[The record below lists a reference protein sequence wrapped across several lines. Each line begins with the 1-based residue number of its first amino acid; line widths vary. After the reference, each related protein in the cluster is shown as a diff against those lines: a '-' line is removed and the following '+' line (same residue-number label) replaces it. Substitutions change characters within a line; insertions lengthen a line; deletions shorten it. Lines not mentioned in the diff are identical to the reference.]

1 MTKKTTATQPKWEI
15 KERIYILKDITPVNF
30 ILRSKHNRRK
40 PLQYFDGAVSR
51 SLRYATN
58 QTTLF
63 EDEQRGDVTL
73 EPIVFQDGKLIVP
86 KENTMLQQLLSIY
99 HPDLG
104 KVYEEFDPNRRAE
117 VEIASEEEKLDAQN
131 LVREMDIED
140 LEAIARVALDGN
152 ISEMTSKEIKRD
164 MLVYARKNPKEVMD
178 LANDENIKLR
188 NLAVRAVESG
198 IIFIKDDQR
207 TVCWNN
213 KDKDKIVTIPYGE
226 NVYSALGAYFKTDEG
241 LDVMQGIANKI

>member
-152 ISEMTSKEIKRD
+152 VSEMTSKEIKERH
-164 MLVYARKNPKEVMD
+164 ACSRKKK
-178 LANDENIKLR
+178 ILR
-188 NLAVRAVESG
+188 RLW
-198 IIFIKDDQR
+198 
-207 TVCWNN
+207 T
-213 KDKDKIVTIPYGE
+213 
-226 NVYSALGAYFKTDEG
+226 
-241 LDVMQGIANKI
+241 

>member
-1 MTKKTTATQPKWEI
+1 
-15 KERIYILKDITPVNF
+15 
-30 ILRSKHNRRK
+30 
-40 PLQYFDGAVSR
+40 
-51 SLRYATN
+51 
-58 QTTLF
+58 
-63 EDEQRGDVTL
+63 
-73 EPIVFQDGKLIVP
+73 
-86 KENTMLQQLLSIY
+86 
-99 HPDLG
+99 
-104 KVYEEFDPNRRAE
+104 
-117 VEIASEEEKLDAQN
+117 
-131 LVREMDIED
+131 
-140 LEAIARVALDGN
+140 
-152 ISEMTSKEIKRD
+152 
-164 MLVYARKNPKEVMD
+164 MD